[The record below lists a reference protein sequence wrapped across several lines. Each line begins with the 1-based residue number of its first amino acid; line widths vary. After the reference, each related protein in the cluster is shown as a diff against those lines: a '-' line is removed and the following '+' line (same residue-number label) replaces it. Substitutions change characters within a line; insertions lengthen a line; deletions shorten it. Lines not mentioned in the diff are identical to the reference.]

1 MGDGEDKYPNLLD
14 YKGTAHGTMT
24 NMASDDITTANVGS
38 GLMTNMA
45 SDDIEADAPEG
56 SSGQMTNMA
65 SDDFVTGASK

>member
-1 MGDGEDKYPNLLD
+1 
-14 YKGTAHGTMT
+14 
-24 NMASDDITTANVGS
+24 MASDDITTANVGS

-65 SDDFVTGASK
+65 SDDFVAAKGAGTMTNMDAEDIVADVPS